1 MLKNDIFIN
10 QLKEKLSIVDIIGK
24 KVTWDNKKTN
34 VNNGIYWSCC
44 PFHNEK
50 TASFKVDQN
59 RGLFYCFGC
68 HEKGD
73 TISFT
78 MKKENIDFLT
88 AIERLATEIGLK
100 IPADFGSKNDNK
112 NISKSY
118 SKILEIQEIALLY
131 FTNCLRDSPSSKAS
145 LFIKNRISSEKIINN
160 FKLGYATEK
169 NNAIYDL
176 LLSKGYKEDMI
187 VKSGLCAKN
196 DRGDIYDRFRDRI
209 IFPIFNSSNKV
220 VGFGG
225 RALNSSASAK
235 YLNSPETEVF
245 QKGKLLF
252 NENNCQKDFKNK
264 NLIIVEGYMDV
275 IALSKVGLTN
285 CVAPLGTAVTID
297 QINRIWRISKS
308 PIFAF
313 DGDNAG
319 QKALE
324 RLTYL
329 VLPYISAENTIQACI
344 LPNNHDPDD
353 LISKFG
359 NQSILELINQPK
371 SLLQILWDN
380 LTKNIDISTPE
391 KRVQLENK
399 INFILNQIKEKSLR
413 YHYSQAFN
421 KLKFELF
428 GLFEKKINI
437 MQNLNNETDTKGY
450 TSKLKTNKKN
460 SSPNEKTK
468 NTLIANTD
476 DPNKVESRLQETAI
490 ILLLIN
496 HPSFIVKFANKLNE
510 IFFINRD
517 VEKIFKVLIHLNSK
531 GLFKKTEIIKELNI
545 NFGQDIYKKLYSA
558 GPIKINPLF
567 NEEISFEEAEI
578 GLNDVLNRKI
588 ARQNIDQELNEAR
601 ENIFKNEEETLTW
614 RIDQANK
621 LLNKAI
627 SGINDNNHDERN
639 RLNDD
644 LNSINDLIKD
654 KIWIKKNY

>member
-1 MLKNDIFIN
+1 MQKNDIFIN
-10 QLKEKLSIVDIIGK
+10 QLKEKLSIVDTIGK

-34 VNNGIYWSCC
+34 ANNGIYWSCC

-88 AIERLATEIGLK
+88 AIEKLANEIGLK
-100 IPADFGSKNDNK
+100 IPTDFGSKNVNN

-131 FTNCLRDSPSSKAS
+131 FTNCLRDTPSSKAS

-169 NNAIYDL
+169 NKAIYEL
-176 LLSKGYKEDMI
+176 LLNKGYKEDII

-209 IFPIFNSSNKV
+209 IFPIFNSTNKV

-329 VLPYISAENTIQACI
+329 VLPYISAENTIQACT

-399 INFILNQIKEKSLR
+399 LNFILNQIKEKSLR

-421 KLKFELF
+421 KLKLELF
-428 GLFEKKINI
+428 GFFEKKINI
-437 MQNLNNETDTKGY
+437 MQNLNNETNARGY

-460 SSPNEKTK
+460 SLPNEKTK

-490 ILLLIN
+490 LLLIIN

-510 IFFINRD
+510 IFFTNSDI
-517 VEKIFKVLIHLNSK
+517 EKIFKVLIHLNSN
-531 GLFKKTEIIKELNI
+531 GFIKKKEIIEELNV

-567 NEEISFEEAEI
+567 NEEISYEEAET

-588 ARQNIDQELNEAR
+588 ARQYIDQELNEAT

-627 SGINDNNHDERN
+627 SGTNKNNHDEQN
-639 RLNDD
+639 KLNDD

>member
-24 KVTWDNKKTN
+24 RLTWDNKKTN
-34 VNNGIYWSCC
+34 INNGIYWACC
-44 PFHNEK
+44 PFHTEK

-78 MKKENIDFLT
+78 MKKENIDFLS
-88 AIERLATEIGLK
+88 AIEKLATEIGLK
-100 IPADFGSKNDNK
+100 IPVDFGSKNVN
-112 NISKSY
+112 NNRSKSY
-118 SKILEIQEIALLY
+118 SKILEIQELALLY
-131 FTNCLRDSPSSKAS
+131 FSDCLINNPSTKAS
-145 LFIKNRISSEKIINN
+145 LFIKNRISTEKIITN

-169 NNAIYDL
+169 NKDIYNL
-176 LLSKGYKEDMI
+176 LLKKGYTEDLI
-187 VKSGLCAKN
+187 IKSGLCAKN
-196 DRGDIYDRFRDRI
+196 DKGDIYDRFRDRI
-209 IFPIFNSSNKV
+209 IFPIFNSTNKV

-225 RALNSSASAK
+225 RALNSTASAK
-235 YLNSPETEVF
+235 YLNSPETEIF

-252 NENNCQKDFKNK
+252 NENNCQKDLKNK
-264 NLIIVEGYMDV
+264 NLIVVEGYMDV
-275 IALSKVGLTN
+275 IALNKVGLKN

-329 VLPYISAENTIQACI
+329 VLPYISSENTIQACT
-344 LPNNHDPDD
+344 LPYNNDPED

-359 NQSILELINQPK
+359 KQSILELINQPK

-380 LTKNIDISTPE
+380 VTNNIDISTPE

-399 INFILNQIKEKSLR
+399 LNFILNQIKEKSLR

-421 KLKFELF
+421 QLKLKLF
-428 GLFEKKINI
+428 GFFEKKINI
-437 MQNLNNETDTKGY
+437 SRNIINDTGSKGY
-450 TSKLKTNKKN
+450 TSKLIKNKKN
-460 SSPNEKTK
+460 LLPNEKTK
-468 NTLIANTD
+468 NTLIANSN
-476 DPNKVESRLQETAI
+476 DPNIVESRLQETAI

-496 HPSFIVKFANKLNE
+496 HSSLIVKFANKLNE
-510 IFFINRD
+510 IYFKNKD
-517 VEKIFKVLIHLNSK
+517 VERIFKVLINFNSQ
-531 GLFKKTEIIKELNI
+531 GLSKKTEIIEELNV

-567 NEEISFEEAEI
+567 NKEISFEEAEI

-588 ARQNIDQELNEAR
+588 ARQYIDQELNEAT
-601 ENIFKNEEETLTW
+601 ENIFKNEDETLTW

-621 LLNKAI
+621 FLNKAM
-627 SGINDNNHDERN
+627 SGKNNDNHNEQN
-639 RLNDD
+639 KFNDD
-644 LNSINDLIKD
+644 LKSINDLIKD

>member
-24 KVTWDNKKTN
+24 RLTWDNKKTN
-34 VNNGIYWSCC
+34 INNGIYWACC
-44 PFHNEK
+44 PFHTEK

-78 MKKENIDFLT
+78 MKKENIDFLS
-88 AIERLATEIGLK
+88 AIEKLATEIGLK
-100 IPADFGSKNDNK
+100 IPVDFGSKNVN
-112 NISKSY
+112 NNRSKSY
-118 SKILEIQEIALLY
+118 SKILEIQELALLY
-131 FTNCLRDSPSSKAS
+131 FSDCLINNPSTKAS
-145 LFIKNRISSEKIINN
+145 LFIKNRISTEKIITN

-169 NNAIYDL
+169 NKDIYNL
-176 LLSKGYKEDMI
+176 LLKKGYTEDLI
-187 VKSGLCAKN
+187 IKSGLCAKN
-196 DRGDIYDRFRDRI
+196 DKGDIYDRFRDRI
-209 IFPIFNSSNKV
+209 IFPIFNSTNKV

-225 RALNSSASAK
+225 RALNSTASAK
-235 YLNSPETEVF
+235 YLNSPETEIF

-252 NENNCQKDFKNK
+252 NENNCQKDLKNK
-264 NLIIVEGYMDV
+264 NLIVVEGYMDV
-275 IALSKVGLTN
+275 IALNKVGLKN

-329 VLPYISAENTIQACI
+329 VLPYISSENTIQACT
-344 LPNNHDPDD
+344 LPYNNDPED

-359 NQSILELINQPK
+359 KQSILELINQPK

-380 LTKNIDISTPE
+380 VTNNIDISTPE

-399 INFILNQIKEKSLR
+399 LNFILNQIKEKSLR

-421 KLKFELF
+421 QLKLKLF
-428 GLFEKKINI
+428 GFFEKKINI
-437 MQNLNNETDTKGY
+437 SRNIINDTGSKGY
-450 TSKLKTNKKN
+450 TSKLIKNKKN
-460 SSPNEKTK
+460 LLPNEKTK
-468 NTLIANTD
+468 NTLIANSN
-476 DPNKVESRLQETAI
+476 DPNIVESRLQETAI

-496 HPSFIVKFANKLNE
+496 HSSLIVKFANKLNE
-510 IFFINRD
+510 IYFTNKD
-517 VEKIFKVLIHLNSK
+517 VERIFKVLINFNSQ
-531 GLFKKTEIIKELNI
+531 GLSKKTEIIEELNV

-567 NEEISFEEAEI
+567 NKEISFEEAEI

-588 ARQNIDQELNEAR
+588 ARQYIDQELNEAT
-601 ENIFKNEEETLTW
+601 ENIFKNEDETLTW

-621 LLNKAI
+621 FLNKAM
-627 SGINDNNHDERN
+627 SGKNNDNHNEQN
-639 RLNDD
+639 KFNDD
-644 LNSINDLIKD
+644 LKSINDLIKD

>member
-1 MLKNDIFIN
+1 
-10 QLKEKLSIVDIIGK
+10 
-24 KVTWDNKKTN
+24 
-34 VNNGIYWSCC
+34 
-44 PFHNEK
+44 
-50 TASFKVDQN
+50 
-59 RGLFYCFGC
+59 
-68 HEKGD
+68 
-73 TISFT
+73 
-78 MKKENIDFLT
+78 
-88 AIERLATEIGLK
+88 
-100 IPADFGSKNDNK
+100 
-112 NISKSY
+112 
-118 SKILEIQEIALLY
+118 
-131 FTNCLRDSPSSKAS
+131 
-145 LFIKNRISSEKIINN
+145 
-160 FKLGYATEK
+160 
-169 NNAIYDL
+169 
-176 LLSKGYKEDMI
+176 MI

-209 IFPIFNSSNKV
+209 IFPIFNSRNKV

-252 NENNCQKDFKNK
+252 NENNCPKDFKNK

-319 QKALE
+319 KKALE

-421 KLKFELF
+421 KLKLELF

-437 MQNLNNETDTKGY
+437 MQNFNYETDAKGY
-450 TSKLKTNKKN
+450 TGKLKTNKKK

-531 GLFKKTEIIKELNI
+531 GLFKKTEIIEELNV

-588 ARQNIDQELNEAR
+588 ARQYIDQELNEAR